1 MGIERNLSAELI
13 KIIFSGEVSADE
25 FNITVGEVTEF
36 ELEQEKVPDKLVL
49 LQTNSIDLDFDKMF
63 PNAKLR
69 EATQYSSN
77 SKTAIVVSSDITYG
91 LARMWQS
98 MLNTPLISVEIFHAE
113 DEAISWLNQD

>member
-1 MGIERNLSAELI
+1 M
-13 KIIFSGEVSADE
+13 
-25 FNITVGEVTEF
+25 
-36 ELEQEKVPDKLVL
+36 EQEKVPDKLVL